1 MSHTIQTLLEPP
13 VGFRSQLVAA
23 FFAGLDDQSRRLAD
37 ATRGLTPEELAWQ
50 AAPGMNT
57 IGMLLAH
64 IAVAEVH
71 LTDVGIRGLENS
83 DVRAA
88 IGIGIDDDGLPL
100 PENGSAPAVLQGRSL
115 EFYDGL
121 LERARAH
128 SRTHAMTL
136 TDADLARQIT
146 RQRPDGNTRVFDVR
160 WMVYHLLEHQAGH
173 HAQILMLRHLHRAS
187 RATPVR
193 GGG

>member
-1 MSHTIQTLLEPP
+1 
-13 VGFRSQLVAA
+13 
-23 FFAGLDDQSRRLAD
+23 
-37 ATRGLTPEELAWQ
+37 
-50 AAPGMNT
+50 
-57 IGMLLAH
+57 
-64 IAVAEVH
+64 
-71 LTDVGIRGLENS
+71 
-83 DVRAA
+83 
-88 IGIGIDDDGLPL
+88 
-100 PENGSAPAVLQGRSL
+100 ENGSAPAVLQGRTL

-128 SRTHAMTL
+128 SRAHAMTL

-146 RQRPDGNTRVFDVR
+146 RQRPDGNRRVFDIR

-173 HAQILMLRHLHRAS
+173 HAQILMLRHLQRAP